1 MKNVVYKDLIYVVI
15 IGFLVATLTGIAVG
29 TIDFLLYDLAGFT
42 MNIFFFIGTY
52 FIASYI
58 RRQYVDSVKLYKI
71 ISVIVTIYG
80 YFFSIVVF
88 QTFILGLNAFEF
100 IFKIVFSFRYMI
112 NFFNPTN
119 VIDGGFGTVIEYLFI
134 FIFGYIAYTK
144 TKWLKVF
151 SFNEY

>member
-58 RRQYVDSVKLYKI
+58 RRQYVDSVKLYQI
-71 ISVIVTIYG
+71 IAVIVTIYG

-144 TKWLKVF
+144 TK
-151 SFNEY
+151 